1 MAMPLPEHFPE
12 EARLVS
18 FVTSRRG
25 SRYIQVDC
33 KENLVQEYCLA
44 INMTE
49 RDLSKRHLPSRPSR
63 LVVPR
68 GRVERL
74 TRAVRQGFDPGL
86 VGDAVREAR
95 TSRRPS
101 LTLAS
106 LASAVG
112 CSVALLSKVENGVV
126 VPSLPMLSA
135 IAYALAVPV
144 GSLING
150 SSVNAPAGR
159 LEAQV
164 QQVHASRLL
173 GWRPDL
179 GPLVDAERVGIV
191 GVELRARVLALLAA
205 FDPDAVS
212 GGSRIAD
219 AIALVT
225 PGTIGANPVSRAPD
239 VRAEV
244 LMTAGEMAFARSD
257 VAEAT
262 TLWGRGLACATGPG
276 MWQTMVRARLSLNLA
291 RINEGSGTS
300 IAALSLAR
308 ESLEL
313 VSDPAM
319 IARREANLDGDG
331 PATGTV
337 LALAIVATARGL
349 LAEVVGRIAVSSVKR
364 DARSDHVVRPDVSHS
379 RHLR

>member
-1 MAMPLPEHFPE
+1 
-12 EARLVS
+12 
-18 FVTSRRG
+18 
-25 SRYIQVDC
+25 
-33 KENLVQEYCLA
+33 
-44 INMTE
+44 MTE
-49 RDLSKRHLPSRPSR
+49 RDLSKRHLPSRASR
-63 LVVPR
+63 LDVPR
-68 GRVERL
+68 GRVERP

-95 TSRRPS
+95 TSRRPI

-135 IAYALAVPV
+135 IANALAVPV

-179 GPLVDAERVGIV
+179 GPLVEAERIGIV

>member
-1 MAMPLPEHFPE
+1 
-12 EARLVS
+12 
-18 FVTSRRG
+18 
-25 SRYIQVDC
+25 
-33 KENLVQEYCLA
+33 
-44 INMTE
+44 MTE
-49 RDLSKRHLPSRPSR
+49 RDLSKRQFPSR

-68 GRVERL
+68 GRVERP

-106 LASAVG
+106 AVG

-135 IAYALAVPV
+135 IANALSVPV

-300 IAALSLAR
+300 IGALSLAR

-319 IARREANLDGDG
+319 IARREANLDGDA